1 MYIEATGQNPNDT
14 AEIMSDSYP
23 SAIAGHCFTLWYH
36 MYGADVGTLNIF
48 QVFGNN
54 RYFLWGMKGDRGNV
68 WKKTQITIKNS
79 AQYTVSIILGRPQ
92 RVEKTFFRSATA
104 GTEQK
109 ILTVKCFTYRIYS
122 KYQELHTE
130 TLFFNYR
137 NLAVDI
143 K

>member
-23 SAIAGHCFTLWYH
+23 SATAGHCFTLWYH

-48 QVFGNN
+48 QVFGNK

-79 AQYTVSIILGRPQ
+79 AQYTVSIILERPQ
-92 RVEKTFFRSATA
+92 RVHGKNIFSFCDRRNR
-104 GTEQK
+104 TENFDREMFY
-109 ILTVKCFTYRIYS
+109 L
-122 KYQELHTE
+122 
-130 TLFFNYR
+130 
-137 NLAVDI
+137 
-143 K
+143 